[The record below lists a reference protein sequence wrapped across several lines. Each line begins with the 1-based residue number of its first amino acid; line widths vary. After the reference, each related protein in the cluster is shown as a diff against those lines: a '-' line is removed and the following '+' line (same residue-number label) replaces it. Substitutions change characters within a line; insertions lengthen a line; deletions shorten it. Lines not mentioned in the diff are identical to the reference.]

1 MTTER
6 SDPLAI
12 PLLVVLY
19 TVMGCAVVMV
29 MVVVLMH

>member
-12 PLLVVLY
+12 PLLILLW
-19 TVMGCAVVMV
+19 TTLGCGLIMV